1 MNLVV
6 CGTLNKQIA
15 AELGA
20 SEATIKMHR
29 SQVMKKMQ
37 AQSLP
42 DLVRMA
48 DKLKFVL

>member
-6 CGTLNKQIA
+6 SGMLNKQVA

-20 SEATIKMHR
+20 SEATVKMHR
-29 SQVMKKMQ
+29 SQVMKKLQ
-37 AQSLP
+37 AKSLP

-48 DKLKFVL
+48 DKLKFR

>member
-6 CGTLNKQIA
+6 SGMLNKQVA

-20 SEATIKMHR
+20 SEATIKMYR

-37 AQSLP
+37 AKSLP
-42 DLVRMA
+42 ELVRMA
-48 DKLKFVL
+48 DKLKSL